1 MKYFTTCTTLDG
13 QKMGMDLDAKK
24 RAAIE
29 RYKTARSEY
38 MEALTKESWIRFC
51 DCKRECMLLG
61 CRI

>member
-1 MKYFTTCTTLDG
+1 MKYCTTLDG
-13 QKMGMDLDAKK
+13 QKTGMDLDAKK

-29 RYKTARSEY
+29 RYKAARSEY
-38 MEALTKESWIRFC
+38 LETLTKESWIRFC